1 MKNYLP
7 DLRAKSIFELN
18 YDKLKDMGIKGI
30 LIDIDN
36 TLVPMHIKTP
46 TIESIK
52 WVKSMKKRGFAIC
65 ILSNASYKRTS
76 IFKDILNIEGVG
88 MAFKPKKDGY
98 LKAIEIL
105 NLKKDECVMIG
116 DQLFTDIK
124 GASKLKI
131 LTILTELLDENEHLY
146 VKFKRIFEK
155 IRYKEILESV
165 KWI

>member
-18 YDKLKDMGIKGI
+18 YDKLKEMGIKGI

-36 TLVPMHIKTP
+36 TLVPMHIKKP

-52 WVKSMKKRGFAIC
+52 WVEDMKKRGFEIC
-65 ILSNASYKRTS
+65 ILSNASYRRTS
-76 IFKDILNIEGVG
+76 IFKKILDINGVG
-88 MAFKPKKDGY
+88 MAFKPKKEGY
-98 LKAIEIL
+98 LKAIDL
-105 NLKKDECVMIG
+105 LKLQKSECVMIG

-124 GASKLKI
+124 GASKLNI
-131 LTILTELLDENEHLY
+131 LTILTEILDKNEHLY
-146 VKFKRIFEK
+146 VKFKRIFEN
-155 IRYKEILESV
+155 IRYKKILESV